1 MCSSFSEDWNK
12 SSSGAAEVERFRWRG
27 SVSFPGRN
35 TALPRWPRSPLIQI
49 GPAKDRV
56 VIGRIFHIVQDD
68 LYVDFG
74 WKFHCVCRRPADG
87 EKLKR
92 GSRVRLRLQDL
103 EITARFLEAKTDTTL
118 LEARAVLLG
127 RLEGREAREN

>member
-1 MCSSFSEDWNK
+1 QSELRRQR
-12 SSSGAAEVERFRWRG
+12 EVESSIAGG
-27 SVSFPGRN
+27 SVSFPEQEHHFASLLR
-35 TALPRWPRSPLIQI
+35 RSPLIQI
-49 GPAKDRV
+49 GRAKDRV

-87 EKLKR
+87 EKLQR

-103 EITARFLEAKTDTTL
+103 ELTARFLEAKTDTTL

-127 RLEGREAREN
+127 RLEGREARENQN